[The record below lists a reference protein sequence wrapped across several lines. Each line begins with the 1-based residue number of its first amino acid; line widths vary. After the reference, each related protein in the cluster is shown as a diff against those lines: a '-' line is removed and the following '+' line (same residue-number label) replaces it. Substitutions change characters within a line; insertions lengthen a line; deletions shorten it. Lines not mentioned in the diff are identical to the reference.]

1 MNILKLYKIL
11 NEGSPSI
18 FAEEEMVDEMAM
30 IVGNLDTAIRDVV
43 DANPNL
49 QGNEL
54 KRVVRGDA
62 DVRNALAGDKLHD
75 NQLNRFIDKIRSGK
89 SPRPEPG
96 AEPAPGAEPTHGAH
110 DSPLP
115 SQASKIAPQVRM
127 AILSK
132 LDHGATPE
140 ELADRYGLEVD
151 DITAMQSMS
160 AAEDEGDVKDIEA
173 FRTEPSDREHKHIEI
188 PTPEQSSRTVDA
200 EVLAKAERAF
210 YINPKADKEQVM
222 NNLKVWAA
230 KRNDRTDIT
239 QTKHPLRGASD
250 EQVTDALNKVAKKL
264 GAQKVAAGKRLGS
277 QSLGGNELG
286 DDSGAKE
293 YKDLDRDFAHEESF
307 ASFSNTLSEHM
318 KTLKST
324 STVRYPNQVKFSEE
338 FINKLVEEY
347 TNHTAIRE
355 GQGVIR
361 NIEEKML
368 KALRMHLHEISKAK
382 KLNEEPQ
389 FSKGKLP
396 SDEYTSKDKLKEPK
410 KDPKYDFKNRPG
422 TYGYDRTKP
431 IEERINASNPLFKQY
446 QDLCTKIR
454 YARKTNDKS
463 LLKNYQSQ
471 LQRMALNSPEGLDS
485 WVSDSDYM
493 AATTN

>member
-30 IVGNLDTAIRDVV
+30 IVGNLDAAIRDVV

-54 KRVVRGDA
+54 KRVIRGDA

-96 AEPAPGAEPTHGAH
+96 AEPAPGAEPTHGAN
-110 DSPLP
+110 DSPIP
-115 SQASKIAPQVRM
+115 SQASKISPQVRM

-132 LDHGATPE
+132 LDHGATAE

-151 DITAMQSMS
+151 DIAAMQSMS

-173 FRTEPSDREHKHIEI
+173 FRNEPSDREPKHIEI

-264 GAQKVAAGKRLGS
+264 GAQRVAAAKRLGG

-293 YKDLDRDFAHEESF
+293 YRDLDRDFAHEESF

-382 KLNEEPQ
+382 KSSEA
-389 FSKGKLP
+389 
-396 SDEYTSKDKLKEPK
+396 T
-410 KDPKYDFKNRPG
+410 
-422 TYGYDRTKP
+422 
-431 IEERINASNPLFKQY
+431 
-446 QDLCTKIR
+446 
-454 YARKTNDKS
+454 RKVITPPNKS
-463 LLKNYQSQ
+463 I
-471 LQRMALNSPEGLDS
+471 
-485 WVSDSDYM
+485 
-493 AATTN
+493 